1 MTNDSIE
8 AQDVIKVSRYT
19 SMVNNSKV
27 IEETEEMIEKLS
39 GIEDVI
45 ANFATCLSDLID
57 KNDQRVIKIINLQ
70 ESYQKSV
77 VETGAFIRE

>member
-8 AQDVIKVSRYT
+8 AQDIIKVSRDT

-57 KNDQRVIKIINLQ
+57 NNDQRVMKIINLQ

>member
-1 MTNDSIE
+1 VTNDSIE
-8 AQDVIKVSRYT
+8 AQDVIKVSRDT

-39 GIEDVI
+39 GIGDVI

-57 KNDQRVIKIINLQ
+57 RNDRRVMDVLDLQ

>member
-8 AQDVIKVSRYT
+8 AQDVIKVSRDT

-57 KNDQRVIKIINLQ
+57 HNDQRVMNILNLQ